1 MGLGVVLMGVVGV
14 VRGEDRRVD
23 LASDL
28 EQLWVGGA
36 LLGDALI
43 LQLDEEVVA
52 PEDVLETSG
61 VLEAASCCPCISDWR
76 TWPPRQPD
84 VAMMPSAY
92 CSISSQSARGL

>member
-52 PEDVLETSG
+52 PENVLETSG
-61 VLEAASCCPCISDWR
+61 VLEREVLRPLVER
-76 TWPPRQPD
+76 FN
-84 VAMMPSAY
+84 
-92 CSISSQSARGL
+92 

>member
-61 VLEAASCCPCISDWR
+61 VLER
-76 TWPPRQPD
+76 
-84 VAMMPSAY
+84 
-92 CSISSQSARGL
+92 SIMLALH

>member
-61 VLEAASCCPCISDWR
+61 VRE
-76 TWPPRQPD
+76 
-84 VAMMPSAY
+84 
-92 CSISSQSARGL
+92 RGVVLPLHQ